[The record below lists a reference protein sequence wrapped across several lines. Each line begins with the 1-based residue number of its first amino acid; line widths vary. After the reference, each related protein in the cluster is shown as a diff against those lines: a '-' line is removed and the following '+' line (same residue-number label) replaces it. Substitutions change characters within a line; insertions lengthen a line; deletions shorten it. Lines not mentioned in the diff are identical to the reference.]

1 MPSVD
6 LHRASPVRQVLTE
19 PVPLSLQTLLGLSL
33 ASSLPRSLSLSLSLI
48 LYCSLAR
55 SLVRSFSLTLARSL
69 RSPSSCPS
77 FSLTPPNT
85 LVLHG
90 RRPPLPRALV
100 LSVLFV
106 RPHPRGINCGRHD
119 YRNGDPGPG
128 GCLFHGR
135 LTKAYRVVPTR
146 QGEIKDRARNR

>member
-55 SLVRSFSLTLARSL
+55 LFVRSLSLSLVLSDLPPLVPLSLLLRQTPLSSTAVGLLSPARSFS
-69 RSPSSCPS
+69 PFSSS
-77 FSLTPPNT
+77 ALTPVESIAVAMT
-85 LVLHG
+85 TVMEIQDQEG
-90 RRPPLPRALV
+90 AF
-100 LSVLFV
+100 ST
-106 RPHPRGINCGRHD
+106 
-119 YRNGDPGPG
+119 G
-128 GCLFHGR
+128 G
-135 LTKAYRVVPTR
+135 
-146 QGEIKDRARNR
+146 